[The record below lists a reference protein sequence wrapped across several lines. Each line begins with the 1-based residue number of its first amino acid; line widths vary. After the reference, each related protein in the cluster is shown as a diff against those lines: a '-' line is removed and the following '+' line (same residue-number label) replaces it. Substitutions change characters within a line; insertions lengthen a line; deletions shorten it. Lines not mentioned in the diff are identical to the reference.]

1 MTDERNE
8 QESSCILAAIFKEK
22 SEIQVWK
29 GGARQVSNVST
40 QEKQAGRST

>member
-8 QESSCILAAIFKEK
+8 QESTCILAARLKNK

-29 GGARQVSNVST
+29 GGARQVPNVST
-40 QEKQAGRST
+40 QEK